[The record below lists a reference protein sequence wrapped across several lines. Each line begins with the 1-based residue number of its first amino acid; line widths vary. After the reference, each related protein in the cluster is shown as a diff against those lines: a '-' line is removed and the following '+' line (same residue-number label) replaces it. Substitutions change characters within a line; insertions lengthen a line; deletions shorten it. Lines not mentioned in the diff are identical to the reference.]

1 MTTEHAPAGG
11 VASTGA
17 GKTQQSGNTPNH
29 TAAAAESWRALI
41 DDGKPA
47 PPDVGCL
54 ACGAALTWATLCE
67 PCERRALAATFAGN
81 GGAR

>member
-1 MTTEHAPAGG
+1 MTHTATPAGG
-11 VASTGA
+11 LATPG
-17 GKTQQSGNTPNH
+17 TDDHLTTGNTPNH
-29 TAAAAESWRALI
+29 TAAAESWRALI

-54 ACGAALTWATLCE
+54 ECGAALTWITICE
-67 PCERRALAATFAGN
+67 PCERRAFTATFAGN

>member
-1 MTTEHAPAGG
+1 MTNQTRPAGG

-17 GKTQQSGNTPNH
+17 GKTQQSGNTPNY
-29 TAAAAESWRALI
+29 TAAAESWRALI
-41 DDGKPA
+41 DDGTPA

-54 ACGAALTWATLCE
+54 ECGAALTWSTICE
-67 PCERRALAATFAGN
+67 PCERRALTASLAGN